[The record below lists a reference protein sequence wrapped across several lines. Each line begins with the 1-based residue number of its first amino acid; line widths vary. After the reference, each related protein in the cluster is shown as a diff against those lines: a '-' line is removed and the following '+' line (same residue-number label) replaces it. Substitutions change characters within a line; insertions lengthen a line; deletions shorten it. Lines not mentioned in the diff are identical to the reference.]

1 MASIIESTLS
11 EIAVK
16 AEEAGVRRIIVA
28 GGETSGA
35 VTQALGYDAYLI
47 GQSIAPGV
55 PVMIPAKNEGV
66 RLVLKSGNFGQPD
79 FFLRALEQTANES
92 WRK

>member
-55 PVMIPAKNEGV
+55 PVMIPAK
-66 RLVLKSGNFGQPD
+66 K
-79 FFLRALEQTANES
+79 
-92 WRK
+92 